1 MSVLSGANVSFYCDG
16 LGAPQPEMTWLKD
29 SKTIQP
35 SKRTVVK
42 TGLLQL
48 FFVTAN
54 DVGKYTCVYKN
65 KYGED
70 RKSAV
75 LFVDGIE
82 HAQLTAATPLAQT
95 KSISTGTIVAIVVI
109 LVVIIAIIVGIVLY
123 RYYHARDQ
131 TFQFAVDGSTL
142 RPSLRSR
149 VKNAMGKNQP
159 ASLYYNHS
167 RDEIN
172 FDDSKPFVDHDEL

>member
-1 MSVLSGANVSFYCDG
+1 MFSSLFSSLGPPVIINPPADMSVLSGANVSFYCDG

-82 HAQLTAATPLAQT
+82 HAQCKFITN
-95 KSISTGTIVAIVVI
+95 
-109 LVVIIAIIVGIVLY
+109 Y
-123 RYYHARDQ
+123 FY
-131 TFQFAVDGSTL
+131 
-142 RPSLRSR
+142 
-149 VKNAMGKNQP
+149 
-159 ASLYYNHS
+159 
-167 RDEIN
+167 
-172 FDDSKPFVDHDEL
+172 

>member
-1 MSVLSGANVSFYCDG
+1 M
-16 LGAPQPEMTWLKD
+16 
-29 SKTIQP
+29 
-35 SKRTVVK
+35 
-42 TGLLQL
+42 
-48 FFVTAN
+48 
-54 DVGKYTCVYKN
+54 
-65 KYGED
+65 
-70 RKSAV
+70 
-75 LFVDGIE
+75 
-82 HAQLTAATPLAQT
+82 TAATPLAQT